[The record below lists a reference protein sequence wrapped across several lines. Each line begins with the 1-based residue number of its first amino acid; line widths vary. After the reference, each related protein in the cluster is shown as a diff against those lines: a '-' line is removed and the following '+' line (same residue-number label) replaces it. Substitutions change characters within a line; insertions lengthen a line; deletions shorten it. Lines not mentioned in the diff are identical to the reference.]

1 MYFGTDSRKQ
11 HRTDSRATCCTA
23 RFGTPVCGHVTKL
36 TCLNNDL
43 KDPEIKVGILGLIM
57 VGILGLFYG
66 RNFGTIPISH
76 SARKICGRKIQRKT
90 EGHW

>member
-1 MYFGTDSRKQ
+1 MFLS
-11 HRTDSRATCCTA
+11 CCTA

-66 RNFGTIPISH
+66 RNFGTIPRLRSEFWDLFMVGIL
-76 SARKICGRKIQRKT
+76 GLF
-90 EGHW
+90 